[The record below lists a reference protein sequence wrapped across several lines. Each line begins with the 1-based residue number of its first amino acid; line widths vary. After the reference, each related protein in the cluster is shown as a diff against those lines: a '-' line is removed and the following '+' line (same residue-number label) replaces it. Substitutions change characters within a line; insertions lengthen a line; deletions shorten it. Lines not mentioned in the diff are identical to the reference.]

1 MHIIIQSNKT
11 SQQITDILDQVKLYL
26 HKINIHDSTI
36 QIEFDIQE
44 NEKCR
49 EPICSQNCPN
59 S

>member
-1 MHIIIQSNKT
+1 MNMN
-11 SQQITDILDQVKLYL
+11 
-26 HKINIHDSTI
+26 KINIHDSTI

-44 NEKCR
+44 NKKYR